1 MVRVLVS
8 MLGADLV
15 NASWIVLAWAV
26 LTGSSFVLPSPN
38 DLLADGVDAAWAADS
53 RQLVGPFVVVL
64 TIMYGF
70 FHTVARRGVFGFQCL
85 IALFCALFL
94 CIASVVGFY

>member
-1 MVRVLVS
+1 MWSSSLLRVLVS

-53 RQLVGPFVVVL
+53 RELVGPFVVVS
-64 TIMYGF
+64 TIMYGC
-70 FHTVARRGVFGFQCL
+70 TSVC
-85 IALFCALFL
+85 IFCFL
-94 CIASVVGFY
+94 CLVKHLVADLMFFSVLSA